1 MAVFRLPAWPWESTV
16 VRLEGRGMAEP
27 GHVELVFRGQKVVRD
42 RALVMAIV
50 NRTPDSF
57 YDQGATFAERAAHE
71 AIRRVVA
78 DGADVID
85 IGGVRAE
92 AGDDVNVREEIDR
105 VVPIVQWIR
114 AEFPELIIS
123 ADTWRSEVGDAV
135 CRAGAHIL
143 NDNWAAADPEILD
156 VAAQYGAG
164 YVCTHTGEQEPRSVP
179 RRHHYDDVVA
189 TIIEHTTQLAEAAIA
204 KGVPR
209 DGLLIDPT
217 LGILYGKDTQYNI
230 DILRGVRS
238 LADTGWPVLIALS
251 NKDFLGEILDAD
263 THDRVPGTLAATAL
277 AAADGAVMFRAH
289 EVRAT
294 RQVLEMVGTIKGSR
308 PPARRYEWT
317 S

>member
-1 MAVFRLPAWPWESTV
+1 MT
-16 VRLEGRGMAEP
+16 EP

-42 RALVMAIV
+42 RALVMAIL
-50 NRTPDSF
+50 NRSRDSF
-57 YDQGATFAERAAHE
+57 YDQGATFAEQDAQQ
-71 AIRRVVA
+71 AIRRIVA

-85 IGGVRAE
+85 IGGIRAE
-92 AGDDVNVREEIDR
+92 AGDEVGVREEIDR
-105 VVPIVQWIR
+105 VVPTVRWIR
-114 AEFPELIIS
+114 EIFPEVIVS
-123 ADTWRSEVGDAV
+123 VDTWRGEVADAV

-143 NDNWAAADPEILD
+143 NDNFAGADPEILD

-164 YVCTHTGEQEPRSVP
+164 YVCTHIGEQEPWSVP
-179 RRHHYDDVVA
+179 RRHQYDDVVA
-189 TIIEHTTQLAEAAIA
+189 SVIEHTTRLAESAVA

-209 DGLLIDPT
+209 EGVLIDPT

-230 DILRGVRS
+230 DLLRGVRS
-238 LADTGWPVLIALS
+238 LVDTGWPVLIALS

-277 AAADGAVMFRAH
+277 AAADGAVMFRGH

-308 PPARRYEWT
+308 PPARLYEWK
-317 S
+317 

>member
-1 MAVFRLPAWPWESTV
+1 MTD
-16 VRLEGRGMAEP
+16 P
-27 GHVELVFRGQKVVRD
+27 GHVELEFRGQKVVRD
-42 RALVMAIV
+42 RALVMAIL
-50 NRTPDSF
+50 NRTRDSF
-57 YDQGATFAERAAHE
+57 YDQGATFAEEAAQD
-71 AIRRVVA
+71 AVRRMVA

-92 AGDDVNVREEIDR
+92 KGVDVSVTEEIDR
-105 VVPIVQWIR
+105 VTPVVAWIR
-114 AEFPELIIS
+114 ANFPELVVS
-123 ADTWRSEVGDAV
+123 VDTWRSEVADAV
-135 CRAGAHIL
+135 CRAGAHIV
-143 NDNWAAADPEILD
+143 NDNYAAADPEILD

-164 YVCTHTGEQEPRSVP
+164 YICTHVGEQAPWSVP
-179 RRHHYDDVVA
+179 HQHHYDDVVA
-189 TIIEHTTQLAEAAIA
+189 TVIERTTRLAETAVA

-209 DGLLIDPT
+209 SGLMIDPT

-238 LADTGWPVLIALS
+238 LVDTGWPVLVALS

-263 THDRVPGTLAATAL
+263 THDRVPGTLAATVL
-277 AAADGAVMFRAH
+277 AAADGAAMFRAH

-294 RQVLEMVGTIKGSR
+294 RQVLEMTGTIKGSR